1 LLLAANTQNRL
12 TLKGKGDDRGLKEIL
27 PTTGKSAR
35 RQKSRAVKFCPRCGS
50 TDVFWAQGLPQL
62 WSIWQCHNCGYQ
74 GPVILEDGKT
84 AEKIQEKWRKQTHP
98 TNP

>member
-1 LLLAANTQNRL
+1 LSSNPKQTS
-12 TLKGKGDDRGLKEIL
+12 KIKKKRG
-27 PTTGKSAR
+27 A
-35 RQKSRAVKFCPRCGS
+35 KFCPRCGS

-74 GPVILEDGKT
+74 GPVVLEDGKT
-84 AEKIQEKWRKQTHP
+84 AEKIQEKWRKQRNP